1 MFMNPVPQASRSS
14 TSHGPTPNGGPPRPD
29 PFCQNCGTPLNP
41 DDAFCASCGAGQD
54 RADTGGASSPNPQGG
69 SGSSAS
75 GVRSGPSASEQAAP
89 RQPQDRAA
97 SAVQSVVSKRWF
109 WPAWN
114 SLSAAWNVA
123 LWVAALCGV
132 GVIVSAA
139 VHHFQSAG
147 LNGVYEASDGSGEMI
162 FWPNGTYLFSSMG
175 LTLPGKYEMRNNGT
189 VNMLAQ
195 YKSALHPDA
204 SASPDAQVTGSFL
217 GVLASGMAEGAVSAD
232 RNTFQ
237 WQGHTYSY
245 DHRPTTG
252 PPAVPD
258 PNAPQA
264 QSGGPPSV
272 ASVYQPPTAEQ
283 LQRSQPKAGDVFQTD
298 TTVDPDSDPTQTMRR
313 AYQNTQGAGQ

>member
-1 MFMNPVPQASRSS
+1 MRS
-14 TSHGPTPNGGPPRPD
+14 
-29 PFCQNCGTPLNP
+29 
-41 DDAFCASCGAGQD
+41 GQ
-54 RADTGGASSPNPQGG
+54 
-69 SGSSAS
+69 SAS
-75 GVRSGPSASEQAAP
+75 GRTAP
-89 RQPQDRAA
+89 RPPQGRAA

-114 SLSAAWNVA
+114 GLGAVWGLA
-123 LWVAALCGV
+123 LWVAALCGI

-139 VHHFQSAG
+139 VHHFQDAG

-175 LTLPGKYEMRNNGT
+175 ITLPGKYEIRKNDT

-204 SASPDAQVTGSFL
+204 SASPDAQVMGSFM

-237 WQGHTYSY
+237 WQGTTYSY
-245 DHRPTTG
+245 DHRTTTG

-258 PNAPQA
+258 PNTTDMG
-264 QSGGPPSV
+264 SGGSPSSA
-272 ASVYQPPTAEQ
+272 ASP
-283 LQRSQPKAGDVFQTD
+283 
-298 TTVDPDSDPTQTMRR
+298 
-313 AYQNTQGAGQ
+313 